1 MGEALLP
8 RHAPSHHR
16 GRAPA
21 LFSRIAGFVASRTN
35 ARRGSPQRKPARAGA
50 PVGTGPARAHGLS
63 FVHEEENVLRSQ
75 TFDKGLKN
83 RREVLGAEYVDN
95 AIAAADDF
103 SRPLQELVTEYCWG
117 AVWDRPGLDR
127 KTRSIINLAM
137 LTALNRPHELKLHIK
152 GALNNGLSKAE
163 ISEVLLQTAIY
174 CGVPA
179 AVDSFRSAREVF
191 AQLEPVK
198 T

>member
-1 MGEALLP
+1 LP
-8 RHAPSHHR
+8 NK
-16 GRAPA
+16 
-21 LFSRIAGFVASRTN
+21 TY
-35 ARRGSPQRKPARAGA
+35 
-50 PVGTGPARAHGLS
+50 
-63 FVHEEENVLRSQ
+63 E
-75 TFDKGLKN
+75 KGLKN

-95 AIAAADDF
+95 AIASADDF
-103 SRPLQELVTEYCWG
+103 SRSLQELVTEYCWG

-137 LTALNRPHELKLHIK
+137 LTALNRPHELKLHVK

-163 ISEVLLQTAIY
+163 IGEVLLQTAVY

-198 T
+198 K